1 MLCSIGHVVAV
12 PPPAPLAVAF
22 RDPAHGVL
30 GTSRTIELTADGG
43 KTWNVVL
50 RTPRPVVSVS
60 YFSRAAWARFDDGEN
75 LRSTEGGRRWAP
87 AVAPMFP
94 AYSVCPRGTSQSYAS
109 DRWALCTTQGGAGSM
124 GKSVYRLYA
133 NGWKRVAYT
142 PFVQTRQHG
151 YGGLSV
157 YGYPVGIAMAQ
168 DGFGVIWE
176 SRGTLYVTRDG
187 GSHWTGLPK
196 VARPEVDF
204 GQSGTTLPHGV
215 AYVLLSIGGTGV
227 RRLIETRD
235 AGRTW
240 HVVHRWP

>member
-1 MLCSIGHVVAV
+1 VVAA
-12 PPPAPLAVAF
+12 PPPVPLAVAF

-43 KTWNVVL
+43 KTWKVVL

-60 YFSRAAWARFDDGEN
+60 YFSGAAWARFDDGET
-75 LRSTEGGRRWAP
+75 LRSTHGGRRWAP

-94 AYSVCPRGTSQSYAS
+94 AVSVCPQGTMQNWVSYTPAGS
-109 DRWALCTTQGGAGSM
+109 TWALCVTQAGAGSE

-133 NGWKRVAYT
+133 KGWKRVAYT
-142 PFVQTRQHG
+142 PFVGPGHG
-151 YGGLSV
+151 YGGISV
-157 YGYPVGIAMAQ
+157 YGYPIGIAMAQ
-168 DGFGVIWE
+168 NGFGVIWE

-187 GSHWTGLPK
+187 GLHWTGLPK

-204 GQSGTTLPHGV
+204 GQSGVALPHGV

-227 RRLIETRD
+227 RRLIETTD
-235 AGRTW
+235 SGRTW
-240 HVVHRWP
+240 HVVHRWG